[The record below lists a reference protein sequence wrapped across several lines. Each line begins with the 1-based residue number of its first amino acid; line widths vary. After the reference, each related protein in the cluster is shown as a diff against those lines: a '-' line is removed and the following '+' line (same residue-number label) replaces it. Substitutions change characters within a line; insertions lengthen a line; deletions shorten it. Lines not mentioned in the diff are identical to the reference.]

1 MIHVATCPQ
10 FVVTENGERIDT
22 PILWD
27 MKTGD
32 NITPKDIE
40 KAKLYKEKYNTDD
53 CFIVA
58 SKARCIREKDCKN
71 ARATGTIGH
80 RDGIILVHQSV
91 AMDVAEHTRRFITEK
106 ARLLKNNSG
115 RISKQANLYDYIRL
129 AI

>member
-1 MIHVATCPQ
+1 
-10 FVVTENGERIDT
+10 VVTENGERIDT

-40 KAKLYKEKYNTDD
+40 KVKLYKEKYNTDD

-71 ARATGTIGH
+71 ARATGTIRH

-106 ARLLKNNSG
+106 GRLLKNNSG